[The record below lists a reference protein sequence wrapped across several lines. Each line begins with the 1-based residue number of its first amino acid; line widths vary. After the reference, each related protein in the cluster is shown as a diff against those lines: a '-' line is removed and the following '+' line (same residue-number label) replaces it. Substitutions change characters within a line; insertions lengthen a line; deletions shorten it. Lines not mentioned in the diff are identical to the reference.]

1 LIRLVAGGFLFYLE
15 KKMSIEIKATKRD
28 GQGSGASRRL
38 RHAGRVPAIVYGG
51 DKAPQALELDHHELV
66 LSLRH
71 EAFHS
76 SVLSL
81 NLDGETQS
89 VLLKDVQVH
98 PYKPRV
104 LHVDF
109 LRVDA
114 THKIHTKVPLHF
126 VNAEGCPGVKLEG
139 GVVSHVM
146 AELDV
151 TCLPADLPEFI
162 EVDLKDLATGHSVHI
177 SHLKLPAGVESVLL
191 HRGEDPT
198 VATIL
203 ATKAGAVEAEAGEA
217 PAA

>member
-1 LIRLVAGGFLFYLE
+1 
-15 KKMSIEIKATKRD
+15 MQIEIKAAKRD

-38 RHAGRVPAIVYGG
+38 RHSGRVPGIVYGA
-51 DKAPQALELDHHELV
+51 DKAPQAIDLDHKELM

-71 EAFHS
+71 EVFHS

-81 NLDGETQS
+81 VLDGDKQS
-89 VLLKDVQVH
+89 VLLKNVQRH
-98 PYKPRV
+98 PYKPLI

-114 THKIHTKVPLHF
+114 GHKIHTKVPLHF
-126 VNAEGCPGVKLEG
+126 INADVCPGVKLEG

-146 AELDV
+146 TELDV
-151 TCLPADLPEFI
+151 TCLPGSLPEFI
-162 EVDLKDLATGHSVHI
+162 EVDCKDLAVGHSMHL
-177 SHLKLPAGVESVLL
+177 SHLTLPAGVESVML

-203 ATKAGAVEAEAGEA
+203 GAKAEVVEEAEGEGEA

>member
-1 LIRLVAGGFLFYLE
+1 
-15 KKMSIEIKATKRD
+15 MEIKAVKRD

-38 RHAGRVPAIVYGG
+38 RHAGRVPGIVYGG
-51 DKAPQALELDHHELV
+51 DKAPQAIDLDHKELV
-66 LSLRH
+66 LSMRH

-81 NLDGETQS
+81 DLDGAKES

-98 PYKPRV
+98 PYKRQV

-109 LRVDA
+109 QRVDA
-114 THKIHTKVPLHF
+114 AHKIHIKVPLHF
-126 VNAEGCPGVKLEG
+126 VNADTCPGVKLEG

-146 AELDV
+146 TELDV
-151 TCLPADLPEFI
+151 TCLPGNLPEFI
-162 EVDLKDLATGHSVHI
+162 EVDCKDLAVGNSIHV
-177 SHLKLPAGVESVLL
+177 SHLQLPAGVESALL

-203 ATKAGAVEAEAGEA
+203 GAKTEPTEGEGEGEGEAA

>member
-1 LIRLVAGGFLFYLE
+1 
-15 KKMSIEIKATKRD
+15 MEIKAVKRD

-38 RHAGRVPAIVYGG
+38 RHAGRVPGIVYGG
-51 DKAPQALELDHHELV
+51 DKAPQAIDLDHKELV
-66 LSLRH
+66 LSMRH

-81 NLDGETQS
+81 DLDGAKES

-98 PYKPRV
+98 PYKRQV

-109 LRVDA
+109 QRVDA
-114 THKIHTKVPLHF
+114 AHKIHIKVPLHF
-126 VNAEGCPGVKLEG
+126 VNADICPGVKLEG

-146 AELDV
+146 TELDV
-151 TCLPADLPEFI
+151 TCLPGNLPEFI
-162 EVDLKDLATGHSVHI
+162 EVDCKDLAVGNSIHV
-177 SHLKLPAGVESVLL
+177 SHLQLPAGVESALL

-203 ATKAGAVEAEAGEA
+203 GAKAEPTEGEGEGEAA

>member
-1 LIRLVAGGFLFYLE
+1 
-15 KKMSIEIKATKRD
+15 MSIEIKATKRD

-66 LSLRH
+66 LGLRH

-146 AELDV
+146 SELDV
-151 TCLPADLPEFI
+151 TCLPAALPEFI
-162 EVDLKDLATGHSVHI
+162 EVDLKDLATGHSVHV

-203 ATKAGAVEAEAGEA
+203 ATKAGAVEAEAGET

>member
-1 LIRLVAGGFLFYLE
+1 MQF
-15 KKMSIEIKATKRD
+15 EINAAKRD

-38 RHAGRVPAIVYGG
+38 RRAGRVPGIVYGA
-51 DKAPQALELDHHELV
+51 DKAPLAVDVDHKELL
-66 LSLRH
+66 LGLRN

-76 SVLSL
+76 TVLTL
-81 NLDGETQS
+81 ILDGAKES

-98 PYKPRV
+98 PYKVQV

-109 LRVDA
+109 QRVDA
-114 THKIHTKVPLHF
+114 DHKIHIKVPLHF
-126 VNAEGCPGVKLEG
+126 VNADVCPGVKLEG

-146 AELDV
+146 TEVDV
-151 TCLPADLPEFI
+151 TCLPGSLPEFI
-162 EVDLKDLATGHSVHI
+162 EVDCKDMVVGHSIHL
-177 SHLKLPAGVESVLL
+177 SHLKLPAGVESLLL

-203 ATKAGAVEAEAGEA
+203 GAKAETAEGEGEAA

>member
-1 LIRLVAGGFLFYLE
+1 
-15 KKMSIEIKATKRD
+15 MQIEIKATKRD

-38 RHAGRVPAIVYGG
+38 RHAGSVPGIVYGA
-51 DKAPQALELDHHELV
+51 DKAPQAIALDHKALM
-66 LSLRH
+66 LGLRH
-71 EAFHS
+71 ESFHS
-76 SVLSL
+76 SVLSMDL
-81 NLDGETQS
+81 EGEKQS
-89 VLLKDVQVH
+89 VLLKDVQRH
-98 PYKPRV
+98 PYKPQI

-126 VNAEGCPGVKLEG
+126 TNAEVCPGVKMEG

-146 AELDV
+146 TEIDV
-151 TCLPADLPEFI
+151 TCLPANLPEFI
-162 EVDLKDLATGHSVHI
+162 EVDCKELASGHSVHL

-198 VATIL
+198 VVTIL
-203 ATKAGAVEAEAGEA
+203 GAKAEVEATPAGEA

>member
-1 LIRLVAGGFLFYLE
+1 
-15 KKMSIEIKATKRD
+15 MEIKAFKRD

-38 RHAGRVPAIVYGG
+38 RHAGRVPGIVYGA
-51 DKAPQALELDHHELV
+51 DKAPQAIALDHKELA

-81 NLDGETQS
+81 DLEGAKES

-98 PYKPRV
+98 PYKRQI

-109 LRVDA
+109 QRVDA

-126 VNAEGCPGVKLEG
+126 INAEACPGVKLEG

-146 AELDV
+146 TELDI
-151 TCLPADLPEFI
+151 TCLPAALPEFI
-162 EVDLKDLATGHSVHI
+162 EVDCKDLAVGHSLHV

-203 ATKAGAVEAEAGEA
+203 GAKAEPTEGEGEAA

>member
-1 LIRLVAGGFLFYLE
+1 
-15 KKMSIEIKATKRD
+15 MQIEIKAAKRD

-38 RHAGRVPAIVYGG
+38 RHSGRVPGIVYGA
-51 DKAPQALELDHHELV
+51 DKAPQAIDLDHKELM

-71 EAFHS
+71 EVFHS

-81 NLDGETQS
+81 DLDGDKQS
-89 VLLKDVQVH
+89 VLLKNVQRH
-98 PYKPRV
+98 PYKPQI

-114 THKIHTKVPLHF
+114 AHKIHTKVPLHF
-126 VNAEGCPGVKLEG
+126 VNTETCPGVKLEG

-146 AELDV
+146 TEIDV
-151 TCLPADLPEFI
+151 TCLPGSLPEFI
-162 EVDLKDLATGHSVHI
+162 EVDCKDLAVGHSMHL
-177 SHLKLPAGVESVLL
+177 SHLTLPAGVESVLL

-203 ATKAGAVEAEAGEA
+203 GAKAEAVEEAEGEA

>member
-1 LIRLVAGGFLFYLE
+1 MQFEV
-15 KKMSIEIKATKRD
+15 KASKRD

-51 DKAPQALELDHHELV
+51 EKAPQAVELDHHELV
-66 LSLRH
+66 LNLRH
-71 EAFHS
+71 EEFHS
-76 SVLSL
+76 SVLTL
-81 NLDGETQS
+81 DLDGDKQT

-109 LRVDA
+109 QRVDA

-126 VNAEGCPGVKLEG
+126 INAEVCPGVKLEA

-146 AELDV
+146 TEIDV
-151 TCLPADLPEFI
+151 TCLPADLPNFI
-162 EVDLKDLATGHSVHI
+162 EVDLKDLATGHSVHL
-177 SHLKLPAGVESVLL
+177 SHLKLPAGVESVML

-203 ATKAGAVEAEAGEA
+203 GSKAEAAETPADEA

>member
-1 LIRLVAGGFLFYLE
+1 
-15 KKMSIEIKATKRD
+15 MQIEIKAAKRD

-38 RHAGRVPAIVYGG
+38 RHAGRVPGIVYGG
-51 DKAPQALELDHHELV
+51 DKAPQAIDLEHHELV
-66 LSLRH
+66 LNLRH

-76 SVLSL
+76 SVLTL
-81 NLDGETQS
+81 NLDGDKQT
-89 VLLKDVQVH
+89 VLLKDVQTH

-114 THKIHTKVPLHF
+114 THKIHTRVPLHF
-126 VNAEGCPGVKLEG
+126 VNADVCPGVKLDG

-146 AELDV
+146 TEVDV
-151 TCLPADLPEFI
+151 TCLPGNLPEFI
-162 EVDLKDLATGHSVHI
+162 EVDLKDLATGHSVHL
-177 SHLKLPAGVESVLL
+177 SHLKLPAGVESVML

-198 VATIL
+198 VVTIL
-203 ATKAGAVEAEAGEA
+203 GSKAEASEGEAGAGEA

>member
-1 LIRLVAGGFLFYLE
+1 
-15 KKMSIEIKATKRD
+15 MQIEIKAAKRD

-38 RHAGRVPAIVYGG
+38 RHAGRVPGIVYGA
-51 DKAPQALELDHHELV
+51 DKAPQAIDLDHKEL
-66 LSLRH
+66 LLGMRH

-81 NLDGETQS
+81 DLDGDKQS

-98 PYKPRV
+98 PYKRQV

-114 THKIHTKVPLHF
+114 THKIHTKIPLHF
-126 VNAEGCPGVKLEG
+126 TNADACPGVKLEG

-146 AELDV
+146 TELDV
-151 TCLPADLPEFI
+151 TCLPGNLPEFV
-162 EVDLKDLATGHSVHI
+162 EVDCKDLAVGHSIHV
-177 SHLKLPAGVESVLL
+177 SQLKLPAGVESVLL

-203 ATKAGAVEAEAGEA
+203 GAKAEAGEA
-217 PAA
+217 EGEVPAA

>member
-1 LIRLVAGGFLFYLE
+1 
-15 KKMSIEIKATKRD
+15 MSMEIKATKRD

-66 LSLRH
+66 LNLRH

-76 SVLSL
+76 SVLM
-81 NLDGETQS
+81 LDLEGDKQT

-126 VNAEGCPGVKLEG
+126 INAEGCPGVKLEG

-146 AELDV
+146 SELDV

-162 EVDLKDLATGHSVHI
+162 EVDLKDLASGHSVHV

-203 ATKAGAVEAEAGEA
+203 ATKAGAAETEAEAGET

>member
-1 LIRLVAGGFLFYLE
+1 MQF
-15 KKMSIEIKATKRD
+15 EINAAKRD

-38 RHAGRVPAIVYGG
+38 RRAGRVPGIVYGA
-51 DKAPQALELDHHELV
+51 DLAPVAIDIDHKELL
-66 LSLRH
+66 LGLRN

-81 NLDGETQS
+81 NLEGAKQS

-98 PYKPRV
+98 PYKVQV

-109 LRVDA
+109 QRVDA
-114 THKIHTKVPLHF
+114 GHKIHMKVPLHF
-126 VNAEGCPGVKLEG
+126 VNAEVSPGVKLEG

-146 AELDV
+146 AEIEV
-151 TCLPADLPEFI
+151 ICLPGSLPEYV
-162 EVDLKDLATGHSVHI
+162 EVDCKELATGNSIHLSHI
-177 SHLKLPAGVESVLL
+177 KLPAGVESVLV

-203 ATKAGAVEAEAGEA
+203 GAKAESADEGEAAAEGEA

>member
-1 LIRLVAGGFLFYLE
+1 LFYLE

-66 LSLRH
+66 LELRH

-146 AELDV
+146 SELDV
-151 TCLPADLPEFI
+151 TCLPAALPEFI
-162 EVDLKDLATGHSVHI
+162 EVDLKDLATGHSVHV

-203 ATKAGAVEAEAGEA
+203 ATKAGAVEAEAGET